1 MSGERRCTVVD
12 DDDDVVRCRWA
23 TYRDEC
29 GSVCHTLSSADA
41 SLNQVCL
48 NECSQRMNWMRAPV
62 RELEFANCSVRTS
75 AQTAANQLRASAD
88 AHDQQR
94 AV

>member
-1 MSGERRCTVVD
+1 MSGERWCTVVD

-41 SLNQVCL
+41 SLNQVRL
-48 NECSQRMNWMRAPV
+48 NECSQRMN
-62 RELEFANCSVRTS
+62 
-75 AQTAANQLRASAD
+75 
-88 AHDQQR
+88 
-94 AV
+94 